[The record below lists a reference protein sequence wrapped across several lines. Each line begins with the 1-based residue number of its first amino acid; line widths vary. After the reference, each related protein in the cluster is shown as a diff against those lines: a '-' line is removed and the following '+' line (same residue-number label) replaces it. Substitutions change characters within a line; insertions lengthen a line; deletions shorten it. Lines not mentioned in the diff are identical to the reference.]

1 MRTLVLA
8 VFYLLATTAY
18 AQQPDIDSLI
28 NQARD
33 AEADEKVRI
42 YSDIS
47 YYAGFSDTELA
58 TEYARKCIGAAKQTG
73 DSILIA
79 EGYNAM
85 AIALY
90 MKSDYAG
97 SLEFNRKALAIRL
110 VYGDDYSLLSSYSKI
125 GNCLHEL
132 GRYDEAIGYY
142 LKSLRISEENNL
154 TQQTGLL
161 SNNIAEIFK
170 QQENYEKAFEYYD
183 ISIGISK
190 QLNDTLGLCKA
201 LINKGVAYKRQ
212 KRFADA
218 DSLYTKAYSLIEGK
232 KLYDVKGGLLINF
245 GVLYKEWAQPEKSIP
260 YYRRAEELYKQS
272 GEMHGLSIVYSNLGN
287 SFLET
292 GRPDQALTYY
302 RKGISLAE
310 ATGSLPRMV
319 NAYEGLTN
327 YYREK
332 GDFMNAFRND
342 SMTDALRDS
351 LFDIEKSRIIQEL
364 NTQYQTEKKEKQL
377 AEKETVLARQEIK
390 IQHRNIQLLGA
401 LGGLALILLLSVF
414 VYRNQKNKQEKLRQ
428 QVALEKAETINRIQ
442 DEKLRIS
449 RDLHDNIG
457 SQLTFVISSLDNLNY
472 IKNDNQRRD
481 RLSRLS
487 RFTRETMTQLRET
500 IWALNSENIT
510 LEQLAMRMAEFINHA
525 RLAYPGVNFRIES
538 DPAAKSL
545 KSKQAINLYRTLQEA
560 VNNAVRHSEAENI
573 TFSVVGSR
581 LSVSDDGKGFDM
593 SSGVNGHGLDNIR
606 KRTEEA
612 GLKSEIH
619 SRPGKGTEV
628 TILV

>member
-8 VFYLLATTAY
+8 VFFLVASPAH

-28 NQARD
+28 SQAKDTEGEER
-33 AEADEKVRI
+33 VRI

-58 TEYARKCIGAAKQTG
+58 TEYAKKCIEEAQQTG
-73 DSILIA
+73 DSLLIA
-79 EGYNAM
+79 ESYNAM

-97 SLEFNRKALAIRL
+97 SLEFNQKALSIRL
-110 VYGDDYSLLSSYSKI
+110 VYGDEYSWLSSYSKI

-170 QQENYEKAFEYYD
+170 QQENYEKAREYYD
-183 ISIGISK
+183 ISIGIAM
-190 QLNDTLGLCKA
+190 QIHDTLGLCKA
-201 LINKGVAYKRQ
+201 LVNKGVAYKQQ

-232 KLYDVKGGLLINF
+232 KLYDVEGGLLINF
-245 GVLYKEWAQPEKSIP
+245 GVLYKEWGRPEKSIT
-260 YYRRAEELYKQS
+260 YYRQAEKLYEES

-287 SFLET
+287 SYLES

-302 RKGISLAE
+302 RKGIGLAK
-310 ATGSLPRMV
+310 ATGSLPRLV

-327 YYREK
+327 YYRDK
-332 GDFMNAFRND
+332 GDYLNAYRND
-342 SMTDALRDS
+342 SMSDALRDS

-377 AEKETVLARQEIK
+377 AEKETDLARQKIK
-390 IQHRNIQLLGA
+390 VQQRNLQLFGA
-401 LGGLALILLLSVF
+401 MGGLVLILLLSAF

-428 QVALEKAETINRIQ
+428 QVALEKAETTNRIQ

-472 IKNDNQRRD
+472 IKNDNQRRE
-481 RLSRLS
+481 RLSKLRN
-487 RFTRETMTQLRET
+487 FAHETMTQLRET

-510 LEQLAMRMAEFINHA
+510 LEQLASRMAEFISHA
-525 RLAYPGVNFRIES
+525 RLAYPDINFRIES
-538 DPAAKSL
+538 SPAPKTL
-545 KSKQAINLYRTLQEA
+545 KSNQAINLYRVLQEA
-560 VNNAVRHSEAENI
+560 INNALKHSDAGNI
-573 TFSVVGSR
+573 TFSVIDNR
-581 LSVSDDGKGFDM
+581 LSVSDDGKGFDL
-593 SSGVNGHGLDNIR
+593 SSGVNGNGLENIR
-606 KRTEEA
+606 KRMEEA
-612 GLKSEIH
+612 GLKADIH
-619 SRPGKGTEV
+619 TQQGKGTEV